1 MKPGLSPL
9 FALALMCVAVPQ
21 AEARTAALPPPQPGA
36 LGAVVTR
43 DKASF
48 SFPMDPTRTFEWDL
62 DADPVGS
69 VEYRWSVAVSD
80 GGAKYVVG
88 FFKLRRSAGDSAQS
102 GRLEDLL
109 KRGNLGLF
117 RQDEQGRLLM
127 VEGASVSAAAT
138 PTGLVLTITGADLVD
153 RVLSA
158 RPSSVTFEVAA
169 PGSAPDA
176 EDVLVNYAQ

>member
-9 FALALMCVAVPQ
+9 IALALVGLAASR
-21 AEARTAALPPPQPGA
+21 AEARTAALPPPPPGA

-48 SFPMDPTRTFEWDL
+48 SFPMNSARTFEWDL
-62 DADPVGS
+62 AADPVGS

-88 FFKLRRSAGDSAQS
+88 FFKLKSVAGDPVQS
-102 GRLEDLL
+102 GRLDDLL

-117 RQDEQGRLLM
+117 RQDEQGRLLQ

-138 PTGLVLTITGADLVD
+138 PAGLVLTITGADLVD

-169 PGSAPDA
+169 PGAAPDA